1 MAARPCAAMRAL
13 SVFLVILLLPSIAR
27 SYEPEANGFVIVA
40 QPLIRYVPT
49 QQHLR
54 EWCGAPGEFEACTRF
69 IGFRL
74 EASCGPAGDQ
84 WILDAT
90 ATFRPWIFVKGSAH
104 LAHEHEH
111 IRDVER
117 FTAEHVAGLRAL
129 LFADADHCRQ
139 RSIHEAARFGETMK
153 AFARRSNEERHPAL
167 AGARYERE
175 KLRMARGWESKSVE
189 SQMEEGPRRETRDH
203 RDRDDVER
211 VRKRE
216 SLEMSR
222 RSIAHDLETART
234 ETHRAALQNALTF
247 IDGELKKLGR

>member
-1 MAARPCAAMRAL
+1 MRVLVVA
-13 SVFLVILLLPSIAR
+13 LVILLLPSIAR
-27 SYEPEANGFVIVA
+27 SYEPAAAGFVIVA

-74 EASCGPAGDQ
+74 ESSCAPAGDQ
-84 WILDAT
+84 WTLEAT
-90 ATFRPWIFVKGSAH
+90 AVFRPWIFVRGATH

-129 LFADADHCRQ
+129 AFAEADHCRQ
-139 RSIHEAARFGETMK
+139 RSILEAARFGETMK
-153 AFARRSNEERHPAL
+153 VFARRSNEERHPVL

-175 KLRMARGWESKSVE
+175 KPRMARGWESKSVE
-189 SQMEEGPRRETRDH
+189 SQMEEGPRRESKDS

-211 VRKRE
+211 LRKRD

-222 RSIAHDLETART
+222 RSIVHDLETART
-234 ETHRAALQNALTF
+234 ETHRAALQNALNF
-247 IDGELKKLGR
+247 IDGELKKLDR